1 MKTSTIVTIVLVIL
15 LLYIIIKWMT
25 SKVVQLCYKT
35 STNVVIPSIEGKKL
49 GKEQGANFTYSIWIY
64 ISNWKNSEHK
74 KIILQRKN
82 SKNPSLDPEPDG
94 TNDNDLEIYLGKYKN
109 TLTTAVKCYQDV
121 AAGGVNELQKCHID
135 EIPIQKWVNIIISV
149 YGKTLDTYINGK
161 LERTCILPNVVEV
174 KPDAPLQL
182 GPLHQHPNQPG
193 NVTWDGWIAN
203 ARYYMYYVNPQEAW
217 NIYKEGYSPGSLG
230 GLFDKY
236 KIKFSFLVDDQ
247 VKSSFMI

>member
-15 LLYIIIKWMT
+15 ILYIIIKWWT
-25 SKVVQLCYKT
+25 SKVVQLCYK
-35 STNVVIPSIEGKKL
+35 SRTNVAIQPIKGSKL
-49 GKEQGANFTYSIWIY
+49 GKEQGANFTYSVWIY
-64 ISNWKNSEHK
+64 LSSWNNTEKRK
-74 KIILQRKN
+74 YILIRG
-82 SKNPSLDPEPDG
+82 SKPDSDDPDPTTNHNFSLEM
-94 TNDNDLEIYLGKYKN
+94 YLGKYKN
-109 TLTTAVKCYQDV
+109 TLTTEIKTHPLDDGDTKTKATCNV
-121 AAGGVNELQKCHID
+121 E
-135 EIPIQKWVNIIISV
+135 EIPIQKWVNIIVSV

-161 LERTCILPNVVEV
+161 LERTCILDNVAQVNPKEDLYLAPMAPQSAGGQA
-174 KPDAPLQL
+174 KP
-182 GPLHQHPNQPG
+182 
-193 NVTWDGWIAN
+193 TWHGYIAN